1 MNRRTF
7 LKDTCLTCMGLASGA
22 ALLSACKTMKQSSGT
37 LTDNGLIVPVN
48 DFISNKVPELKY
60 HSYLVVRNDALQYPV
75 CIYRFN
81 EKEYTALYMRCSHQ
95 GAELQVAGDRL
106 TCPAHGSEFDHN
118 GSVQQGPA
126 SDALRRFPVT
136 VSADELFIDLRKQS

>member
-7 LKDTCLTCMGLASGA
+7 LKDTCVACIGIASGA
-22 ALLSACKTMKQSSGT
+22 ALLSSCKTMKQSSGT
-37 LTDNGLIVPVN
+37 LTENGLTVPLK
-48 DFISNKVPELKY
+48 DFISSKTPELRY
-60 HSYLVVRNDALQYPV
+60 HAYLVVRNDALQYPV
-75 CIYRFN
+75 CVYRLN

-106 TCPAHGSEFDHN
+106 TCPAHGSEFDRT
-118 GSVQQGPA
+118 GIAQQGPA

-136 VSADELFIDLRKQS
+136 VGADELFIDLRKQS